1 MMIGTVFTAL
11 FAIIMLFFIFMNVLK
26 GFTKGLIHILVRIAF
41 IFVSGILAIVLSVP
55 LAKLISGA
63 IIVRLND
70 VISGM
75 VQGYD
80 EIISASP
87 IIGELVVGIP
97 AVIIAVVLYMVLFLL
112 LLAIMAIPSYFIKK
126 IISESLPE
134 IPRLGWA
141 GALCG
146 IVAGLAMFV
155 FVSAPVVGTIN
166 MVGDTASMVVGM
178 FSDDG
183 EYDDIHEEADGV
195 GAPSDSDDDLDVCDD
210 IISPITDNF
219 LVKFTYNMGGKAIF
233 NSLTS
238 FEVGGEKVS
247 LSGEV
252 SAIADVF
259 SAFVSVVDGGAPA
272 EWTSEDIDS
281 IKAATGRISDSR
293 LVSGVLADVLSNA
306 SKKWENNEAFL
317 GMKVPTVGRPS
328 VDNFLYELF
337 TSFSETTVDTIG
349 EDFGTL
355 ADILAQL
362 HKCGLLGSIGSEDSN
377 ITDSITTDGFVAGLL
392 ETVIKNERFRGC
404 AAAVINLGV
413 YETLDILDIPANDS
427 EAYDRFVE
435 DIANSLNGANESTT
449 SEDQLKN
456 DIFKNFIEHGI
467 TVDKSITDRVTQ
479 YLALE
484 FVGRTDVSPE
494 EIENFFSVAFDLDGN
509 QEESIE
515 PLSAETT
522 LAIALRE
529 VLVMLKDQGNLA
541 MSEENW
547 NTLVTLSDKES
558 YKSSLETAQSLCVTK
573 EKIDAL
579 SQDQIFDECEKIEG
593 VIKNMVIFMNS
604 VSGENVLENADLS
617 SLGSALNLLSSST
630 ILEDASKEIISSALN
645 SDMVQGNITI
655 SKETIDSM
663 VESKDTDYENILVS
677 VQNTANIINGMGN
690 KEEGITD
697 EQLGEKLDYLLSDMT
712 KESAEVIGE
721 IFNSENVEKL
731 GIPEKQADKI
741 SDTVNV
747 FFTKMAE
754 SNADTSDPEDKDAKA
769 AKTIFELISA
779 ATNPSEN
786 VFEQGELTIESTVH
800 IFMDSE
806 ISRETLIAASYS
818 DSKLELDAFGIAK
831 QLTIED
837 KNEALNILRSEVS
850 ENYASA
856 EDKEEYK
863 KAVCAVGAILGV
875 DISSSLNAWI
885 R

>member
-1 MMIGTVFTAL
+1 MVGTVFTAI
-11 FAIIMLFFIFMNVLK
+11 FAVMMLFFILVNVLK
-26 GFTKGLIHILVRIAF
+26 GLTKGLLPTLVRITF
-41 IFVSGILAIVLSVP
+41 IFISGILAIVIAVP
-55 LAKLISGA
+55 VAKLISGA
-63 IIVRLND
+63 LVTRLGAVVEGMMPGYMEIVSL
-70 VISGM
+70 
-75 VQGYD
+75 
-80 EIISASP
+80 SP
-87 IIGELVVGIP
+87 IIGELMVGIP
-97 AVIIAVVLYMVLFLL
+97 SVIIAVLLYMVLFLL
-112 LLAIMAIPSYFIKK
+112 LLAIMAIPSHFIKK
-126 IISESLPE
+126 ILSESFPE
-134 IPRLGWA
+134 MPKLGWA

-146 IVAGLAMFV
+146 IIAGLAIFV
-155 FVSAPVVGTIN
+155 FISAPVVGTLT
-166 MVGDTASMVVGM
+166 MAGDTASMVAGM
-178 FSDDG
+178 FSDDEDRG
-183 EYDDIHEEADGV
+183 DAYDGAEGV
-195 GAPSDSDDDLDVCDD
+195 GTPSGPDEDLDVYDD
-210 IISPITDNF
+210 VISPITDNF
-219 LVKFTYNMGGKAIF
+219 LVKFTYNIGGKVIF

-259 SAFVSVVDGGAPA
+259 SALVSVVDGGAPA
-272 EWTSEDIDS
+272 EWTAEDIDS
-281 IKAATGRISDSR
+281 IKAATERISDSR

-337 TSFSETTVDTIG
+337 TSFSETTVDTVG

-362 HKCGLLGSIGSEDSN
+362 HKCGLLGSVGGEDSN
-377 ITDSITTDGFVAGLL
+377 ITDSVTADGFVAGLL

-413 YETLDILDIPANDS
+413 YETLDILDIPADDS

-435 DIANSLNGANESTT
+435 DIVSSLNNANENAS

-456 DIFKNFIEHGI
+456 DIYSNFTEHGI
-467 TVDKSITDRVTQ
+467 TVDKSVTDRVTQ

-484 FVGRTDVSPE
+484 FAGRTDVSPE
-494 EIENFFSVAFDLDGN
+494 EIESFFSIAFNLNDK
-509 QEESIE
+509 QEAEGVE
-515 PLSAETT
+515 PLSAEHTW
-522 LAIALRE
+522 AVALRE
-529 VLVMLKDQGNLA
+529 VLATLKDQGNLS

-547 NTLVTLSDKES
+547 NALVTLSDKEN
-558 YKSSLETAQSLCVTK
+558 YKSSLATAQSLFVTK
-573 EKIDAL
+573 DKIDAL
-579 SQDQIFDECEKIEG
+579 SREQILDECTKIEG
-593 VIKNMVIFMNS
+593 VIKNMAIFMDS

-617 SLGSALNLLSSST
+617 SLGSALNSLSSST

-645 SDMVQGNITI
+645 SDMVQENITI

-690 KEEGITD
+690 REEGITD
-697 EQLGEKLDYLLSDMT
+697 EQLDEKLDYLLGDMT

-731 GIPEKQADKI
+731 GVPEEQAEKI

-754 SNADTSDPEDKDAKA
+754 SSADTSDPEDKDAKA

-779 ATNPSEN
+779 ATNPSDN
-786 VFEQGELTIESTVH
+786 MFEQGELTIESTIH

-818 DSKLELDAFGIAK
+818 ESKLELDAFGVAE
-831 QLTIED
+831 QLTKED

-850 ENYASA
+850 ENYALA

-875 DISSSLNAWI
+875 DVSSSFNSWVK
-885 R
+885 